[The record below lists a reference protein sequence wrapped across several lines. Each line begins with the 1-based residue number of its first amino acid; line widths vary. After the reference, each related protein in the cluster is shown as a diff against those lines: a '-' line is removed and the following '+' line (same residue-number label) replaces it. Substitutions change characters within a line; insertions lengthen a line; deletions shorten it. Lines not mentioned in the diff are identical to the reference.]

1 MPSSAPDVAPFAK
14 AFRLAYPMGMVLCV
28 AWPLALQLLLG
39 TVIRQ
44 GPTPPG
50 GVAEQLGYTF
60 SGLTL
65 LIALF
70 LTWRWG
76 KVRAAFAGV
85 PAQQQPAIVFR
96 EILLY
101 AALLELTSLFGILY
115 YALAGPLAERYSRS
129 FIALTSIM
137 FFVFVPR
144 LDAWRHAAQGE

>member
-39 TVIRQ
+39 TAIHR
-44 GPTPPG
+44 GAAAPG
-50 GVAEQLGYTF
+50 GVAQPLGYTF
-60 SGLTL
+60 SGLTF

-76 KVRAAFAGV
+76 QVRAAFHRQS
-85 PAQQQPAIVFR
+85 PDQQAATLVR
-96 EILLY
+96 EVIFY
-101 AALLELTSLFGILY
+101 SALLELTSLFGIAY
-115 YALAGPLAERYSRS
+115 FALGGPMAERYSRS
-129 FIALTSIM
+129 FVALTTVM

-144 LDAWRHAAQGE
+144 LEAWRQAARRE